1 MGLTPQRTC
10 LLLVLF
16 GAGAAGLPALPPLPA
31 PPTALAQAQPA
42 PFAAARHSAWPVL
55 LPPQASVTLRSGA
68 VLSGRLIGLTPK
80 ALTLATGR
88 SRRTLP
94 LAELQTVEFPAQQ
107 ELWSLDANGGRKRLR
122 PIRGLSLPIDELPS
136 SAMRVD
142 GNADTAVVDLTQ
154 VLTAAQFAKL
164 TRNPDAVYVL
174 NRLELAADG
183 TLGLRVRPYGVE

>member
-1 MGLTPQRTC
+1 
-10 LLLVLF
+10 
-16 GAGAAGLPALPPLPA
+16 
-31 PPTALAQAQPA
+31 
-42 PFAAARHSAWPVL
+42 VL

-88 SRRTLP
+88 SRRTLF
-94 LAELQTVEFPAQQ
+94 LAELQAVEFPAPQ
-107 ELWSLDANGGRKRLR
+107 ELWALEANGGRKRLR

-142 GNADTAVVDLTQ
+142 GNADTAIVDLTP

-164 TRNPDAVYVL
+164 TRNPDVVYVL